1 MDVLLDEA
9 PCGFLIFNDEGVI
22 TQANKTLEI
31 WLGFTSGE
39 LIGNKLESLLSI
51 AGRIFYQT
59 HFFPLLKL
67 HGKAEEIFLTLR
79 SKALDD
85 VPVLVNATR
94 REHNNVTQ
102 NHCVL
107 LPVYQRKKYEEEL
120 LNARRT
126 AEQALNNNERLL
138 KATEELEHSKQELDR
153 QVTRLS
159 WINED
164 LVEFSHVIS
173 HDIQE
178 PIRKIAMFADMI
190 DRENHSQLTPLSK
203 MSVEKINSASRK
215 MRDLISCLQQYV
227 SVDAIST
234 TTDHCNLTKIITA
247 ARVQAMIDSRFE
259 NVTVNTGS
267 LPSIEGHCGQLQLL
281 FYHLISNSIQF
292 RKEATPPEIT
302 IEADIIQENSFQ
314 TTEEKYKYIDFA
326 RITYTDNGKG
336 FSNDYKDYVFQ
347 LFKKVH
353 VEATGLGFGLALCRK
368 IVKNHYGSITARSSK
383 DGGTTFTILLPAGES
398 TPVETPAPALESVGN
413 L

>member
-178 PIRKIAMFADMI
+178 PIRKIAMFSDMI
-190 DRENHSQLTPLSK
+190 DRENH
-203 MSVEKINSASRK
+203 
-215 MRDLISCLQQYV
+215 
-227 SVDAIST
+227 
-234 TTDHCNLTKIITA
+234 
-247 ARVQAMIDSRFE
+247 
-259 NVTVNTGS
+259 
-267 LPSIEGHCGQLQLL
+267 
-281 FYHLISNSIQF
+281 
-292 RKEATPPEIT
+292 
-302 IEADIIQENSFQ
+302 
-314 TTEEKYKYIDFA
+314 
-326 RITYTDNGKG
+326 
-336 FSNDYKDYVFQ
+336 
-347 LFKKVH
+347 
-353 VEATGLGFGLALCRK
+353 
-368 IVKNHYGSITARSSK
+368 
-383 DGGTTFTILLPAGES
+383 
-398 TPVETPAPALESVGN
+398 
-413 L
+413 